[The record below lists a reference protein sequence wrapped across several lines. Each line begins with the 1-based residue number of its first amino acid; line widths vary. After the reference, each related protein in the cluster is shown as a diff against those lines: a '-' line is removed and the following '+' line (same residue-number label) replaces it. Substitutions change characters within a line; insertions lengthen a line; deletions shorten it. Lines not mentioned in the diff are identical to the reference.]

1 MNRWSIADQAEV
13 ETWSAIRDSGR
24 SNLARAATLSLL
36 YLLAAL
42 AVGAFLLFA
51 VAQIC
56 EGAVYYVGWEEEEVV
71 VAWMQTMMWIY
82 AGAAVIA
89 LAGWLL
95 VQLSLRGRLPW
106 GLSAVAAKIPGVGR
120 AIQTIALAD
129 FCESIY
135 RSVVGSQTY
144 GDAFRFAAQEIR
156 FTPLQNWAAHSAL
169 RLDAGQSWEHALSHP
184 PIKDHPLAAVTAL
197 GQGQLSREETIR
209 MWHQAA
215 SDSHSLIESR
225 SQRSVR
231 NLFRIGL
238 IGAVLTAGFAILAAN
253 TAIVSMINGLTFF
266 GWW

>member
-1 MNRWSIADQAEV
+1 MSKWTIANQAEV
-13 ETWSAIRDSGR
+13 ETWAAIRDNGR
-24 SNLARAATLSLL
+24 SSLSRATTLSLL

-42 AVGAFLLFA
+42 AVGAYLLSA

-56 EGAVYYVGWEEEEVV
+56 EGAIYLVGWDVEELQLT
-71 VAWMQTMMWIY
+71 WMETMMWIY

-89 LAGWLL
+89 IAGWLL
-95 VQLSLRGRLPW
+95 VQLSLRGRLPVLLSVFVAKTP
-106 GLSAVAAKIPGVGR
+106 GLGR
-120 AIQTIALAD
+120 AIQTIALAN

-144 GDAFRFAAQEIR
+144 GDAFRFASQEAR
-156 FTPLQNWAAHSAL
+156 FAPLQNWAAQSAL

-197 GQGQLSREETIR
+197 GQGQLSREETIG

-215 SDSHSLIESR
+215 SDSHSLVDSR
-225 SQRSVR
+225 SRRTVR
-231 NLFRIGL
+231 YLFRTGL
-238 IGAVLTAGFAILAAN
+238 VASVLTASFAILAVN
-253 TAIVSMINGLTFF
+253 TAIVMTINGLTFF

>member
-1 MNRWSIADQAEV
+1 MSHWSIADQAEV
-13 ETWSAIRDSGR
+13 ETWAAIRSNGR
-24 SNLARAATLSLL
+24 SSLSHAATLSLL

-42 AVGAFLLFA
+42 AVGAFLLSA

-56 EGAVYYVGWEEEEVV
+56 EGTVYYVGWDEEELL
-71 VAWMQTMMWIY
+71 VAWMRNLMWVY
-82 AGAAVIA
+82 AGGAAIA
-89 LAGWLL
+89 LTGWLL
-95 VQLSLRGRLPW
+95 VQLSLRGRLPSV
-106 GLSAVAAKIPGVGR
+106 LSAVVAKIPGVGR

-144 GDAFRFAAQEIR
+144 GDAFRFAAQETR
-156 FTPLQNWAAHSAL
+156 FTPLQNWAVHSAL
-169 RLDAGQSWEHALSHP
+169 QLDAGQSWEHALSHP

-197 GQGQLSREETIR
+197 GQGQLSREETMR
-209 MWHQAA
+209 MWYQAA